1 MWVTTVADGAL
12 VKLNTDLIS
21 ELYPDLKVVKMAS
34 GSEINLID
42 LEYNRVETKLFPKRK
57 TVAKDDTEL
66 HAFLSQLHQLL
77 GNKGTVALTGDRRA
91 GLEKLFKDGFTR
103 DQIIL
108 AATNIGQSEWMRGK
122 NDRNTVYAKVDYLF
136 RKSDGQTYNINKW
149 QEVREKK
156 QKPLF

>member
-1 MWVTTVADGAL
+1 MWVTIVADGTL

-21 ELYPDLKVVKMAS
+21 EIYPDQKIVKMAS
-34 GSEINLID
+34 GSEMNLID
-42 LEYNRVETKLFPKRK
+42 LEYNRIETKLFPKRK

-103 DQIIL
+103 EQITT
-108 AATNIGQSEWMRGK
+108 AATNIGKSEWMRGK
-122 NDRNTVYAKVDYLF
+122 NERGVVYAKVDYLF
-136 RKSDGQTYNINKW
+136 RKTDGQTYNINKW
-149 QEVREKK
+149 QETKETK
-156 QKPLF
+156 QKPMF